1 MANEQRWILK
11 HKLTKLS
18 KEEAHNLKS
27 INELKD
33 YHFLVENY
41 QRGYKWGIQQIEE
54 LLTDIQEFSVEKES
68 FYCLQPVVV
77 KQLDDMKFELIDG
90 QQRLT
95 TIFIILKCL
104 EEDIY
109 TISYNTRES
118 SEEFLDSIHELE
130 IVDQLDINADINN
143 EIIPLLNNAW
153 NNYVQINLENDN
165 IDNYHFYCAY
175 QYIKKWLVSVKEQQ
189 TGFRNNLL
197 ESTKVIWHNPEINQQ
212 DNIQTAEEIFIN
224 FNQGKIDLAQA
235 ELLKAL
241 FVIQL
246 SQEANIEL
254 RIFKINQFS
263 EEWNAIENKLQ
274 DNKFW
279 YFVSNDISDNRKSN
293 RIDLLFDLVKE
304 KPKRSNDRLYSYHQY
319 LKKYKNNKTLDWE
332 TVRDLFNQLNEW
344 FTDRNLYHLIGYI
357 VYENMANVSDL
368 KKLYETVD
376 GKEDFSNKLKEL
388 INTTF
393 FKGSKK
399 DLYNIDTVTY
409 ESNPKQ
415 IQTIL
420 LLHNVINYQI
430 TDSYYRFPFDR
441 LKTERG
447 WSLEHIHAQN
457 TDDFET
463 IKDINEWLND
473 IEALKKDFIKNGES
487 FSDEKLLH
495 LKNKIIGFK
504 GVEKINNE
512 IKPLVKTLDEEVSV
526 YFQKHNISNLCLLDR
541 RTNSS
546 LGKKFF
552 SEKRAEIVKTDKMT
566 LLEYNDHHNKNEDQ
580 KPFIPLSTKQAFL
593 KYYSQDVNEIQFT
606 FWGYKDR
613 EDYKK
618 HIMSSINDY
627 LGIEKNNNHE

>member
-1 MANEQRWILK
+1 M
-11 HKLTKLS
+11 S
-18 KEEAHNLKS
+18 KEEEHNLKA
-27 INELKD
+27 IKQLKNF
-33 YHFLVENY
+33 HFIVEKY

-54 LLTDIQEFSVEKES
+54 LLSDIQEFSLEKES

-77 KQLDDMKFELIDG
+77 KQLDTTKFELIDG

-104 EEDIY
+104 EENIY
-109 TISYNTRES
+109 TISYNTRDS
-118 SEEFLDSIHELE
+118 SEVFLNSIHQLE
-130 IVDQLDINADINN
+130 VIDNLDVNADINK
-143 EIIPLLNNAW
+143 EIIPLLNSSWIEYAE
-153 NNYVQINLENDN
+153 INSEKDN
-165 IDNYHFYCAY
+165 VDNYHFYCAY
-175 QYIKKWLVSVKEQQ
+175 QFIKKWLVSIKDKQ

-224 FNQGKIDLAQA
+224 FNQGKIELAQA
-235 ELLKAL
+235 ELIKAL

-246 SQEANIEL
+246 SEEANVEL

-293 RIDLLFDLVKE
+293 RIDLLFDLVQE
-304 KPKRSNDRLYSYHQY
+304 KPERSNNKLYSYHQY
-319 LKKYKNNKTLDWE
+319 LKNSKNNKTLDWE

-344 FTDRNLYHLIGYI
+344 YSDRNLYHLIGYI
-357 VYENMANVSDL
+357 VYEGIANVSDI
-368 KKLYETVD
+368 KELYKTVD
-376 GKEDFSNKLKEL
+376 GKNDFSEKLKEL
-388 INTTF
+388 INTTY
-393 FKGSKK
+393 FKENKK
-399 DLYNIDTVTY
+399 DLYNIDTVNY

-415 IQTIL
+415 IQSIL

-463 IKDINEWLND
+463 IKDINEWLKD
-473 IEALKKDFIKNGES
+473 IEILKEDFIKNGES
-487 FSDEKLLH
+487 FSDKNLNF
-495 LKNKIIGFK
+495 LKNKLIAFK
-504 GVEKINNE
+504 DGDKINNE
-512 IKPLVKTLDEEVSV
+512 IKQLIKTLDEEVSV

-552 SEKRAEIVKTDKMT
+552 AEKRAEIVKIDKMT
-566 LLEYNDHHNKNEDQ
+566 LSAYNAHFGKNEVQ
-580 KPFIPLSTKQAFL
+580 KPFIPLATKQAFL
-593 KYYSQDVNEIQFT
+593 KYYSQNSTEIQFT

-613 EDYKK
+613 EDYKEQIK
-618 HIMSSINDY
+618 SSISNY
-627 LGIEKNNNHE
+627 LNADKN